1 MLKIIIESEKT
12 RNCLSK
18 PVAMVASIGFSMLAA
33 RLVFLLPMD
42 AQVFQSLE
50 DTILKFLEPNFPDSI
65 RT

>member
-18 PVAMVASIGFSMLAA
+18 PLAMVASIHFSMLAA

-50 DTILKFLEPNFPDSI
+50 DIILKFLVQTFRTAI